1 MKLSVRESDA
11 EAFWAYLGL
20 GVLTAIQR
28 QALDPELG
36 IWTLALPKIVAALPR
51 QSELARIIYA
61 VYSQADELQLLST
74 LNPTAYQS
82 MVQQMINQLSQV
94 LSTSTDVSWTT
105 WQIDKA

>member
-1 MKLSVRESDA
+1 MQLSIPESDA

-36 IWTLALPKIVAALPR
+36 IWTLALPKILERLPQ
-51 QSELARIIYA
+51 QSELATIISE
-61 VYSQADELQLLST
+61 VFVQADELQLLST

-82 MVQQMINQLSQV
+82 VLQQMINQLNHV
-94 LSTSTDVSWTT
+94 LSTSKDASWTT